1 MNWEALEVTFW
12 VTGCLLEA
20 TVEISMD
27 KTHHLFVAK
36 LLILGDTLYSDLCKS
51 QVFVVFNGHTV
62 TI

>member
-12 VTGCLLEA
+12 VTRRLEA

-36 LLILGDTLYSDLCKS
+36 LLILGETLYSDLYKS
-51 QVFVVFNGHTV
+51 QSVCGV
-62 TI
+62 